1 MMYRLKSK
9 IRKEVEETKVLLRC
23 VPPWVLAFVTMSFV
37 MMNLLANKSLGGLPS
52 WLALDAGVL
61 VSWVAFMSMDVLVK
75 RFGPKAATK
84 ISVIGTLFNLLA
96 CSIFFVC
103 SRVPG
108 YWGESF
114 AYQGQV
120 SEIVNQSLN
129 NTFGGTWYVL
139 FGSTVAILVS
149 TVVNNSLNYSIGK
162 LFKKRPDSF
171 VAYACRSYISTSAGQ
186 FVDNLV
192 FALIVSVNFFGW
204 TFQQAVMCAVTGAV
218 VECLFEIVF
227 SPFGYRIVKG
237 WDKDG
242 IGKEYLDYIGE

>member
-1 MMYRLKSK
+1 MRKK
-9 IRKEVEETKVLLRC
+9 IQKELEETKVLLRS

-37 MMNLLANKSLGGLPS
+37 MMNLLANKSIGGLPN
-52 WLALDAGVL
+52 WLALDAGFL

-84 ISVIGTLFNLLA
+84 ITIIGTLFNLLA

-103 SRVPG
+103 SKVPG

-120 SEIVNQSLN
+120 AEIVNQSLN

-139 FGSTVAILVS
+139 FGSTVSVIVSAI
-149 TVVNNSLNYSIGK
+149 VNNSLNYSIGK
-162 LFKKRPDSF
+162 LFKKNPDSF
-171 VAYACRSYISTSAGQ
+171 TAYACRSYVSTAAGQ

-204 TFQQAVMCAVTGAV
+204 TFRQSVACAVVGAI
-218 VECLFEIVF
+218 VECLFEVAF
-227 SPFGYRIVKG
+227 SPFGYKIVRR
-237 WDKDG
+237 WDRQNV
-242 IGKEYLDYIGE
+242 GKEYLDYIGE

>member
-1 MMYRLKSK
+1 MKDLKWK
-9 IRKEVEETKVLLRC
+9 IRNEIEETKVLLRC
-23 VPPWVLAFVTMSFV
+23 VPPWVLAFVVMSFI
-37 MMNLLANKSLGGLPS
+37 MMNLLANKSIGGLPE
-52 WLALDAGVL
+52 WLALDAGTL

-84 ISVIGTLFNLLA
+84 ISVIGVLFNLLA
-96 CSIFFVC
+96 CSIFFIG
-103 SRVPG
+103 SAVPG

-114 AYQGQV
+114 AHRGQAAD
-120 SEIVNQSLN
+120 IVNQSLN

-139 FGSTVAILVS
+139 FGSTVAVLVS

-162 LFKKRPDSF
+162 LFKKSPNSF
-171 VAYACRSYISTSAGQ
+171 TAYACRSYVSTTAGQ

-204 TFQQAVMCAVTGAV
+204 TLQQAVMCAVTGAI
-218 VECLFEIVF
+218 VECLFEVLF
-227 SPFGYRIVKG
+227 SPFGYRIVQG
-237 WDKDG
+237 WDKQN